1 MAPGPSPVRIL
12 CIAGS
17 TRSASLNRRLLGH
30 CTDRL
35 TAMGAVPETFDLR
48 ERPLPLYDGDLEAS
62 DGIPSNAIALAEA
75 IRGCDGLLIACPE
88 YNAGMTAVLKNALD
102 WASRVRF
109 DEGSTFPGKT
119 AALVAASPGRL
130 GGLRGLVHTRLVLTE
145 LGCTVLS
152 GQVAVPS
159 AAEGLSESGSPTVEP
174 VAAML
179 ESLLEDLVRTAGLL
193 RA

>member
-1 MAPGPSPVRIL
+1 MAPDPRPVRIL

-17 TRSASLNRRLLGH
+17 TRSASFNRRLLGH

-35 TAMGAVPETFDLR
+35 AAMGAVPEVFDIR
-48 ERPLPLYDGDLEAS
+48 ERPLPLYDGDLEAN
-62 DGIPSNAIALAEA
+62 DGIPSNARALAEA
-75 IRGCDGLLIACPE
+75 IRGCDGLLLACPE
-88 YNAGMTAVLKNALD
+88 YNAGMTGVLKNALD

-109 DEGSTFPGKT
+109 DGKTAFPGIT

-159 AAEGLSESGSPTVEP
+159 ATEGLTDTGSPTVEP

-179 ESLLEDLVRTAGLL
+179 ESLLEELIRTAGQL